1 MAYRSRSR
9 LGVFYAPGFPPAVKW
24 LLISNSAI
32 FILAY
37 FSELVGAGGPWHYL
51 ALTPEEVLKHFYL
64 WELGTYM
71 FMHGGVWHLVWNM
84 LALWMF
90 GADLEQTWGTR
101 RFLNFYL
108 TCGIGAGVCVVLL
121 NYILPWGSPFIPT
134 VGSSGAIFGILMA
147 YAVLFPNRTILFGF
161 LIPIQVKWFVI
172 IIGAVTFLMSFQPS
186 QGVST
191 FAHLGGLLVGWLWL
205 KTPRG
210 FSFSV
215 AGAVERTYKQ
225 YKVRRARKKFEVWMR
240 RHGRDMQ

>member
-1 MAYRSRSR
+1 MAYRTRSR

-37 FSELVGAGGPWHYL
+37 FSELLGAGIPWHYL
-51 ALTPEEVLKHFYL
+51 ALTPVEVLRSFYI

-71 FMHGGVWHLVWNM
+71 FMHGGIWHLVWNM

-108 TCGIGAGVCVVLL
+108 TCGVGAGVCVVVL
-121 NYILPWGSPFIPT
+121 NYLLPWGTPGIHT

-161 LIPIQVKWFVI
+161 LIPIQVKWFVL
-172 IIGAVTFLMSFQPS
+172 IIGAVTFMMSFQPS

-210 FSFSV
+210 FSFSIV
-215 AGAVERTYKQ
+215 GPVQKTYTQWKL
-225 YKVRRARKKFEVWMR
+225 RRARRKFEVWMR
-240 RHGRDMQ
+240 RHGRDMH